1 MSVAADDAFAG
12 PVGAAVVPVR
22 PSWLLGVFL
31 DALLGVSAYIASY
44 WLRFDSERLAAF
56 LPLAWSTVPLVVGAQ
71 ILALGTLQAYAPRPK
86 ASWLSRVVAGIVL
99 GTGGAAA
106 LLWVAV
112 GLQGMSRMAFAA
124 DALLLSVAAIGWR
137 GVWVLRARV
146 RARALAR
153 ASVAELVDRAD
164 EMTLGTVLVSLYRYR
179 SLLKALVLKDLKLK
193 YRGSVFGFLWSLA
206 NPLLMIVVYTLA
218 FTFILGMRTKMFAF
232 YLMLGQLAWA
242 FFASS
247 MMMSTASI
255 VDNSGLL
262 RTVVFPR
269 AILPIATVLFNFA
282 QYLLTIA
289 VFLPLMFAWYRI
301 PLVEPMLLFP
311 VVLVLHVAFT
321 IGIALILATI
331 TVFFRDVRHL
341 VEVAL
346 AVLFWLT
353 PIVYELDRVP
363 ERLRLLI
370 LLSPMS
376 PFVIAYQKL
385 LFFREWPEA
394 TVCLVAVI
402 YAVGAFVAGVA
413 LVLAFEDRLTE
424 QL

>member
-1 MSVAADDAFAG
+1 MSVIADDPAAVPMG
-12 PVGAAVVPVR
+12 TAVVPVR
-22 PSWLLGVFL
+22 PSWLLSVLL

-56 LPLAWSTVPLVVGAQ
+56 LPGAWSTVPLVAGAQ
-71 ILALGTLQAYAPRPK
+71 ILALGALQAYAPRPK

-99 GTGGAAA
+99 GTAVSA
-106 LLWVAV
+106 LLLRVAV
-112 GLQGMSRMAFAA
+112 GFQGISRMAFAA
-124 DALLLSVAAIGWR
+124 DALLLSIAAIGWR
-137 GVWVLRARV
+137 GAWVLRARA
-146 RARALAR
+146 RARAVAR
-153 ASVAELVDRAD
+153 ASVGDLVDRAD

-179 SLLKALVLKDLKLK
+179 NLLKALVLKDLKLK

-218 FTFILGMRTKMFAF
+218 FTFILGIRSEMFVF
-232 YLMLGQLAWA
+232 YLMLGQLGWT

-247 MMMSTASI
+247 VLMSTASI

-301 PLVEPMLLFP
+301 PLSEPMILFP

-321 IGIALILATI
+321 IGVALILATA

-346 AVLFWLT
+346 AVLFWTT
-353 PIVYELDRVP
+353 PIVYQLDRVP

-376 PFVIAYQKL
+376 PFVVAYQR
-385 LFFREWPEA
+385 LFYFREWPEP
-394 TVCLVAVI
+394 TLWLVAI
-402 YAVGAFVAGVA
+402 TYALGAFVVGMA
-413 LVLAFEDRLTE
+413 LVLAFEDRFTE

>member
-1 MSVAADDAFAG
+1 MSVIAHDPVAAR
-12 PVGAAVVPVR
+12 VGTAVVPVR
-22 PSWLLGVFL
+22 PSWLLSVLL

-44 WLRFDSERLAAF
+44 WLRFESERLAAF
-56 LPLAWSTVPLVVGAQ
+56 LPGAWSTVPLVAGAQ
-71 ILALGTLQAYAPRPK
+71 ILALGALQAYAPRPK

-99 GTGGAAA
+99 GTVVSA
-106 LLWVAV
+106 LLVRIAV
-112 GLQGMSRMAFAA
+112 GFEGISRMAFAA
-124 DALLLSVAAIGWR
+124 DALLLSIAAIGWR
-137 GVWVLRARV
+137 GAWVLRARA
-146 RARALAR
+146 RARAVAR

-179 SLLKALVLKDLKLK
+179 NLLKALVLKDLKLK

-218 FTFILGMRTKMFAF
+218 FTFILGIRSEMFVF
-232 YLMLGQLAWA
+232 YLMLGQLGWT

-247 MMMSTASI
+247 VMMSTGSI

-289 VFLPLMFAWYRI
+289 VFLPLMLAWYGI
-301 PLVEPMLLFP
+301 PLSEPMILFP
-311 VVLVLHVAFT
+311 AVLVLHVAFT
-321 IGIALILATI
+321 IGIALILATA

-346 AVLFWLT
+346 AVLFWTT

-370 LLSPMS
+370 VLSPMS
-376 PFVIAYQKL
+376 PFVVAYQR
-385 LFFREWPEA
+385 LFYFREWPEP
-394 TVCLVAVI
+394 TLWLVAI
-402 YAVGAFVAGVA
+402 TYALGAFVLGMA
-413 LVLAFEDRLTE
+413 LVLAFEDRFTE

>member
-1 MSVAADDAFAG
+1 MSVAAHDTFAG

-31 DALLGVSAYIASY
+31 DALLAASAYIASY
-44 WLRFDSERLAAF
+44 WLRFDGEELALF
-56 LPLAWSTVPLVVGAQ
+56 LPGAWSTLPLVVGAQ
-71 ILALGTLQAYAPRPK
+71 ILALGALQAYAPRPK

-99 GTGGAAA
+99 GTAASA
-106 LLWVAV
+106 VLLWMVA
-112 GLQGMSRMAFAA
+112 GFQGTSRMAFAA
-124 DALLLSVAAIGWR
+124 DAVLLSIAAVGWR
-137 GVWVLRARV
+137 GAWVLRARA
-146 RARALAR
+146 RARTLAR

-164 EMTLGTVLVSLYRYR
+164 EMTLVTVLVSLYRYR
-179 SLLKALVLKDLKLK
+179 GLLKALVLKDLKLK

-218 FTFILGMRTKMFAF
+218 FTFILGIRSERFVF
-232 YLMLGQLAWA
+232 YLMLGQLAWT

-247 MMMSTASI
+247 VMMSTASI
-255 VDNSGLL
+255 VDNGGLL
-262 RTVVFPR
+262 RTVLFPR

-282 QYLLTIA
+282 QYLLTVA

-301 PLVEPMLLFP
+301 PLAEPMILFP
-311 VVLVLHVAFT
+311 VVLALHVAFT
-321 IGIALILATI
+321 IGIALILATA

-346 AVLFWLT
+346 AVLFWTT
-353 PIVYELDRVP
+353 PIVYELARVP

-376 PFVIAYQKL
+376 PFVAAYQKL
-385 LFFREWPEA
+385 FYFREWPEP
-394 TVCLVAVI
+394 TLWLVAVT

-413 LVLAFEDRLTE
+413 LVLAFEDRFTE

>member
-376 PFVIAYQKL
+376 PFVVAYQKL

-394 TVCLVAVI
+394 TVCLVAVT

>member
-1 MSVAADDAFAG
+1 MSAVTHDALAE
-12 PVGAAVVPVR
+12 PAGAAVVPVR
-22 PSWLLGVFL
+22 PSWFLGVFL
-31 DALLGVSAYIASY
+31 DALMGVSAYIASY
-44 WLRFDSERLAAF
+44 WLRFDSEQLAVF
-56 LPLAWSTVPLVVGAQ
+56 LPGAWSTVPLVVGAQ
-71 ILALGTLQAYAPRPK
+71 IVALGALQAYAPRPR

-99 GTGGAAA
+99 GTGASA
-106 LLWVAV
+106 LVLGVAV
-112 GLQGMSRMAFAA
+112 GFQGTSRMAFAA
-124 DALLLSVAAIGWR
+124 DALLLSIAAIGWR
-137 GVWVLRARV
+137 GAWVLRARA
-146 RARALAR
+146 RARTLAR

-164 EMTLGTVLVSLYRYR
+164 EMTLGTVLVSLYSYR
-179 SLLKALVLKDLKLK
+179 TLLKALVLKDLKLK

-206 NPLLMIVVYTLA
+206 NPLLMIIVYTLA
-218 FTFILGMRTKMFAF
+218 FTFILGIRSEMFVF

-247 MMMSTASI
+247 IMMSTTSI

-289 VFLPLMFAWYRI
+289 VFLPLMFVWYRI

-311 VVLVLHVAFT
+311 VVLALHVAFT
-321 IGIALILATI
+321 IGIALMLATV

-376 PFVIAYQKL
+376 PFVVAYQKL
-385 LFFREWPEA
+385 FFFREWPEA
-394 TVCLVAVI
+394 TVWLVAVT
-402 YAVGAFVAGVA
+402 YAVGAFVVGVT
-413 LVLAFEDRLTE
+413 LVLAFEDRFTE

>member
-1 MSVAADDAFAG
+1 MPVIAHDPVAA
-12 PVGAAVVPVR
+12 PVGTAVVPVR
-22 PSWLLGVFL
+22 PAWLLSVLL
-31 DALLGVSAYIASY
+31 DALLGVSAYLASY
-44 WLRFDSERLAAF
+44 WLRFDSERLPAF
-56 LPLAWSTVPLVVGAQ
+56 LPGAWSTVPLVAGAQ
-71 ILALGTLQAYAPRPK
+71 LLALGALQAYAPKPK

-99 GTGGAAA
+99 GTAVSA
-106 LLWVAV
+106 LLLRVAV
-112 GLQGMSRMAFAA
+112 GFQGISRMAFAA
-124 DALLLSVAAIGWR
+124 DALLLSIAAIGWR
-137 GVWVLRARV
+137 GAWVLRARA
-146 RARALAR
+146 RARAVAR
-153 ASVAELVDRAD
+153 ASVADLVDRAD

-179 SLLKALVLKDLKLK
+179 NLLKALVLKDLKLK

-218 FTFILGMRTKMFAF
+218 FTFILGIRTEMFVF
-232 YLMLGQLAWA
+232 YLMLGQLGWT

-247 MMMSTASI
+247 VMMSTASI

-262 RTVVFPR
+262 RTVMFPR

-289 VFLPLMFAWYRI
+289 VFFPLMFAWYRI
-301 PLVEPMLLFP
+301 PLSEPMILFP
-311 VVLVLHVAFT
+311 AVLVLHVAFT
-321 IGIALILATI
+321 IGVALILATA

-346 AVLFWLT
+346 AVLFWTT

-376 PFVIAYQKL
+376 PFVVAYQR
-385 LFFREWPEA
+385 LFYFREWPEP
-394 TVCLVAVI
+394 TLWLVTI
-402 YAVGAFVAGVA
+402 TYALGAFVVGMA
-413 LVLAFEDRLTE
+413 LVLAFEDRFTE

>member
-1 MSVAADDAFAG
+1 MSVITHGALAG
-12 PVGAAVVPVR
+12 PAGGAVVPVR
-22 PSWLLGVFL
+22 PSWLLGVIL
-31 DALLGVSAYIASY
+31 DALMGVSAYIASY
-44 WLRFDSERLAAF
+44 WLRFDSEQLAVF
-56 LPLAWSTVPLVVGAQ
+56 LPGAWSTVPLVVGAQ
-71 ILALGTLQAYAPRPK
+71 ILALGALQAYAPRPR
-86 ASWLSRVVAGIVL
+86 ASWLTRVVAGIVL
-99 GTGGAAA
+99 GTAVSA
-106 LLWVAV
+106 LIVAVAV
-112 GLQGMSRMAFAA
+112 GFQGMSRMAFIA
-124 DALLLSVAAIGWR
+124 DALLLSIAAIGWR
-137 GVWVLRARV
+137 GAWVLRS
-146 RARALAR
+146 RARARTLAR

-164 EMTLGTVLVSLYRYR
+164 EMTLGTVLVSLYSYR
-179 SLLKALVLKDLKLK
+179 SLLKALVFKDLKLK

-218 FTFILGMRTKMFAF
+218 FTFILGIRTEMFVF
-232 YLMLGQLAWA
+232 YLMLGQLAWS
-242 FFASS
+242 FFANSI
-247 MMMSTASI
+247 MMSTASI
-255 VDNSGLL
+255 VDNGGLL

-311 VVLVLHVAFT
+311 LVLVLHVAFT
-321 IGIALILATI
+321 IGIALIMATT

-353 PIVYELDRVP
+353 PIVYELERVP
-363 ERLRLLI
+363 EKLRLSI

-376 PFVIAYQKL
+376 PFVVAYQKL
-385 LFFREWPEA
+385 FFFREVPEA
-394 TVCLVAVI
+394 TVWVVAVT
-402 YAVGAFVAGVA
+402 YAVGAFVVGVA
-413 LVLAFEDRLTE
+413 LVLAFEDRFTE

>member
-1 MSVAADDAFAG
+1 MSVAAHDAFAG
-12 PVGAAVVPVR
+12 PVADAVVPVR

-31 DALLGVSAYIASY
+31 DALLAVSAYMASY
-44 WLRFDSERLAAF
+44 WLRFDREELALF
-56 LPLAWSTVPLVVGAQ
+56 LPGAWSTLPLVVGAQ
-71 ILALGTLQAYAPRPK
+71 ILALGALQAYAPRPK

-99 GTGGAAA
+99 GTGASA
-106 LLWVAV
+106 LLLWMVA
-112 GLQGMSRMAFAA
+112 GFQGTSRMAFAA
-124 DALLLSVAAIGWR
+124 DALLLSIAAVGWR
-137 GVWVLRARV
+137 GAWVLRAR
-146 RARALAR
+146 ARAHTRAR

-164 EMTLGTVLVSLYRYR
+164 EMTLATVLVSLYRYR
-179 SLLKALVLKDLKLK
+179 GLLKALVLKDLKLK

-218 FTFILGMRTKMFAF
+218 FTFILGIRSERFVF
-232 YLMLGQLAWA
+232 YLMLGQLAWT

-247 MMMSTASI
+247 VMMSTASI
-255 VDNSGLL
+255 VDNGGLL
-262 RTVVFPR
+262 RTVLFPR

-301 PLVEPMLLFP
+301 PLAEPMILFP
-311 VVLVLHVAFT
+311 VVLALHVAFT
-321 IGIALILATI
+321 IGIALILATA

-346 AVLFWLT
+346 AVLFWTT
-353 PIVYELDRVP
+353 PIVYELARVP

-376 PFVIAYQKL
+376 SFVTAYQKL
-385 LFFREWPEA
+385 FYFREWPEP
-394 TVCLVAVI
+394 TLWLVAVT
-402 YAVGAFVAGVA
+402 YAVGAFVVGVA
-413 LVLAFEDRLTE
+413 LVLAFEDRFTE

>member
-1 MSVAADDAFAG
+1 MSVIAQDANAG
-12 PVGAAVVPVR
+12 PVAVAVVPAR
-22 PSWLLGVFL
+22 PSWLLGVCL
-31 DALLGVSAYIASY
+31 DALLSVSAYIAAY

-56 LPLAWSTVPLVVGAQ
+56 LPGAWSTLPVVVGAQ
-71 ILALGTLQAYAPRPK
+71 ILALAALQAYTPRPK
-86 ASWLSRVVAGIVL
+86 ASWLSRVIAGIVV
-99 GTGGAAA
+99 GTAAAA
-106 LLWVAV
+106 LYLLVAV
-112 GLQGMSRMAFAA
+112 GFQGISRMAFAA
-124 DALLLSVAAIGWR
+124 DALLLSFAAIGWR
-137 GVWVLRARV
+137 GVWVLRL
-146 RARALAR
+146 RARARAVAR

-164 EMTLGTVLVSLYRYR
+164 EMTLSAVLISLYRYR

-218 FTFILGMRTKMFAF
+218 FTYILGIGTSMFVF
-232 YLMLGQLAWA
+232 YLMLGQLAWT

-247 MMMSTASI
+247 LMMSTGSI

-269 AILPIATVLFNFA
+269 AILPIATVLFNLA

-301 PLVEPMLLFP
+301 PLAGPMILFP
-311 VVLVLHVAFT
+311 AVLVLHVMFT
-321 IGIALILATI
+321 IGIALILATA

-341 VEVAL
+341 VEVGL
-346 AVLFWLT
+346 AVLFWMT
-353 PIVYELDRVP
+353 PIVYELERVP

-376 PFVIAYQKL
+376 PFVVAYQKL
-385 LFFREWPEA
+385 FFFREWPEP
-394 TVCLVAVI
+394 TMWLVALV
-402 YAVGAFVAGVA
+402 YAVGAFVVGVA
-413 LVLAFEDRLTE
+413 LVLAFEDRFTE

>member
-282 QYLLTIA
+282 QYLLTIG

-376 PFVIAYQKL
+376 PFVVAYQKL